1 MKRIIAML
9 TVAFVL
15 AGCTAQYQVRSLSG
29 THNSVNLSKQEGVYI
44 ALPPDGEYGATKYTG
59 SGQTVAQVLAVA
71 FSRYATSVHTA
82 EATAPQK
89 LAIAAAAKSG
99 DRYVV
104 MPLIT
109 HWEPRNTA
117 WSGKRSRVA
126 LQITVFDVTSGQA
139 LSSVSIEGKS
149 AQQTLS
155 STSPEDLLQVPVSEY
170 VGTLY
175 H

>member
-1 MKRIIAML
+1 SYSSRSRDQQVATHGSAHSLLLRSCRATRPGRGRIMKRIIAML

-82 EATAPQK
+82 QATAPQK
-89 LAIAAAAKSG
+89 LAIAAATKSG

-117 WSGKRSRVA
+117 WSGKRS
-126 LQITVFDVTSGQA
+126 
-139 LSSVSIEGKS
+139 
-149 AQQTLS
+149 
-155 STSPEDLLQVPVSEY
+155 
-170 VGTLY
+170 
-175 H
+175 